1 MAKLLLN
8 LRHVP
13 DDEAEEVRDML
24 DSAGIEFYETPPN
37 RWGITVG
44 GIWVRN
50 EDDMPRARSLM
61 ADYQQER
68 QARALEEREARR
80 REGREE
86 SFWTWFSE
94 QPVRVVASLLGAGLI
109 IYLMLLP
116 FLGMLGGD
124 AGG

>member
-13 DDEAEEVRDML
+13 DDEAEEVREML
-24 DSAGIEFYETPPN
+24 DAAEIEYYETPPN

-44 GIWVRN
+44 GIWVRD

-86 SFWTWFSE
+86 SFWGWLSE
-94 QPVRVVASLLGAGLI
+94 QPVRVVASLLGAAFI
-109 IYLMLLP
+109 VYLMLLP
-116 FLGMLGGD
+116 FLGMLGNGS
-124 AGG
+124 GS

>member
-13 DDEAEEVRDML
+13 DDEAEEVREML
-24 DSAGIEFYETPPN
+24 DAAEIEYYETPPN

-44 GIWVRN
+44 GIWVRD

-86 SFWTWFSE
+86 SFWGWLSE
-94 QPVRVVASLLGAGLI
+94 QPVRVVASLLGAAFI
-109 IYLMLLP
+109 VYLMLLP
-116 FLGMLGGD
+116 FLGMLGNGS
-124 AGG
+124 GG